1 MNSVRDIITSIIDK
15 GYFERVYIGVSVYSE
30 AEVRGHRGGETS
42 QNLIVESVE
51 KGSPAEDA
59 GIQAG
64 DIITEVNGEKVT
76 AYSDLTSV
84 ISKSKAG
91 DVVTLTVSRGAET
104 LKIEV
109 TLGVRQQTA
118 LPAKDSN

>member
-1 MNSVRDIITSIIDK
+1 MCP
-15 GYFERVYIGVSVYSE
+15 VSWV
-30 AEVRGHRGGETS
+30 H
-42 QNLIVESVE
+42 I
-51 KGSPAEDA
+51 
-59 GIQAG
+59 IQAG
-64 DIITEVNGEKVT
+64 DIITELNGEKVT

>member
-1 MNSVRDIITSIIDK
+1 
-15 GYFERVYIGVSVYSE
+15 
-30 AEVRGHRGGETS
+30 
-42 QNLIVESVE
+42 
-51 KGSPAEDA
+51 
-59 GIQAG
+59 
-64 DIITEVNGEKVT
+64 VNGEKVT